1 MTKDLLKP
9 VVSEIEYNNHSY
21 EVYIYKTHTNA
32 IIFCDNNWVGSCL
45 FRTGKLEIE
54 DYSIFNSSEEDCERL
69 ILALEADLIVKCE
82 LLDIQFHLLGVPV
95 SNISKQIYLDACTM
109 Q

>member
-9 VVSEIEYNNHSY
+9 VSAKIKYNNHSY
-21 EVYIYKTHTNA
+21 EVFIYKTHTNA

-54 DYSIFNSSEEDCERL
+54 DCSIFNSSEEDCEHL
-69 ILALEADLIVKCE
+69 ILALETDLIV
-82 LLDIQFHLLGVPV
+82 
-95 SNISKQIYLDACTM
+95 
-109 Q
+109 